1 MSDNPMPVIACH
13 ECDLLQR
20 EARLPRGG
28 VARCRRCGAILYR
41 DSPDSLDRT
50 LALSLAAAILFL
62 IANSFPIIGIEL
74 QGNRSAVNLFGAVYS
89 IWNQEMKLIS
99 LLVLIT
105 IILVPAF
112 ELAMMIYLLLPLKF
126 RQMPPGTALILRV
139 LKSIKP
145 WGMVE
150 IFMLGVLVALVK
162 LSRDFIIIPGV
173 ALWSFGGLTLMLAAV
188 ASSFNARDLWVSLE
202 REPGTRSS
210 G

>member
-1 MSDNPMPVIACH
+1 MNDNLLPVIACH

-74 QGNRSAVNLFGAVYS
+74 QGNRSAVNLFGAVHS

-162 LSRDFIIIPGV
+162 LSHDFIIIPGV

-188 ASSFNARDLWVSLE
+188 ASSFNARDLWGNLE
-202 REPGTRSS
+202 RESGTRSS